1 MLLFLIGIDKE
12 DDRAFVKR
20 LYYQYRDDMF
30 LAAYYTL
37 GNAADA
43 EDAVQDVFL
52 SVLQKH
58 LSKAAGMDEERL
70 SQYLLASAKNAAL
83 SILRKRRGSVS
94 YEQLEKNG
102 FEPACSDEQSYE
114 RLFDES
120 DKRILIEA
128 FKHIDRKYSAALYYR
143 ICEKKRI
150 NDIAELLGVSAS
162 TVKRRIERGK
172 ELLRQKYLEL
182 GGARNDD

>member
-58 LSKAAGMDEERL
+58 LPKAAGMDEERL
-70 SQYLLASAKNAAL
+70 S
-83 SILRKRRGSVS
+83 
-94 YEQLEKNG
+94 
-102 FEPACSDEQSYE
+102 
-114 RLFDES
+114 
-120 DKRILIEA
+120 
-128 FKHIDRKYSAALYYR
+128 
-143 ICEKKRI
+143 
-150 NDIAELLGVSAS
+150 
-162 TVKRRIERGK
+162 
-172 ELLRQKYLEL
+172 
-182 GGARNDD
+182 